1 MGRAHA
7 DYAVLA
13 PPPEHSN
20 TRRLR
25 RVQLLKRV
33 LDCLISA
40 LALAAA
46 ALALHGIDSTSK
58 LPFKTFAPPSLSS
71 AIIFFGGPSPPPV
84 RGFLLCTVG
93 AWLVGA
99 AITTASPLF
108 GPDNDTR
115 AILSAATLLF
125 YFKMSGEFFVPT
137 FGLASA
143 LLTAQA
149 APVTAGPLQALRF
162 LVSPWLAGHCAL
174 YAAAAVAS
182 RLRRQAR
189 VRLKRWEVQLGL
201 RAGGALG
208 RERDLRS
215 IFARFDTS
223 GNGFLEAGE
232 LKYALKAATGLE
244 PSLEDCETLI
254 SMIDTDGDH
263 VLALHEFVQLVTE
276 EDLSERALSEA
287 AKRAFSGGTG
297 SLSGVPEPTRSLPS
311 RGNDTH
317 QVSR

>member
-143 LLTAQA
+143 LLAAQA

-162 LVSPWLAGHCAL
+162 LVSPWLAGNCAL

-182 RLRRQAR
+182 RLRR
-189 VRLKRWEVQLGL
+189 
-201 RAGGALG
+201 RACG
-208 RERDLRS
+208 
-215 IFARFDTS
+215 
-223 GNGFLEAGE
+223 
-232 LKYALKAATGLE
+232 
-244 PSLEDCETLI
+244 
-254 SMIDTDGDH
+254 
-263 VLALHEFVQLVTE
+263 
-276 EDLSERALSEA
+276 
-287 AKRAFSGGTG
+287 
-297 SLSGVPEPTRSLPS
+297 
-311 RGNDTH
+311 
-317 QVSR
+317 

>member
-125 YFKMSGEFFVPT
+125 YFVRTLGSSQVISSGISPS
-137 FGLASA
+137 GPDPRRKCRASSSC
-143 LLTAQA
+143 Q
-149 APVTAGPLQALRF
+149 PLGSRRHF
-162 LVSPWLAGHCAL
+162 SP
-174 YAAAAVAS
+174 
-182 RLRRQAR
+182 RRPR
-189 VRLKRWEVQLGL
+189 R
-201 RAGGALG
+201 
-208 RERDLRS
+208 
-215 IFARFDTS
+215 
-223 GNGFLEAGE
+223 
-232 LKYALKAATGLE
+232 
-244 PSLEDCETLI
+244 
-254 SMIDTDGDH
+254 
-263 VLALHEFVQLVTE
+263 
-276 EDLSERALSEA
+276 
-287 AKRAFSGGTG
+287 
-297 SLSGVPEPTRSLPS
+297 
-311 RGNDTH
+311 
-317 QVSR
+317 

>member
-84 RGFLLCTVG
+84 RGFLLCTIG

-115 AILSAATLLF
+115 AILSAATLF
-125 YFKMSGEFFVPT
+125 YFVRTLLGSLSVVTTPPNEHTSEGGRDDRGVPYHAEST
-137 FGLASA
+137 LSSA
-143 LLTAQA
+143 QVLKSEKGTWS
-149 APVTAGPLQALRF
+149 TW
-162 LVSPWLAGHCAL
+162 S
-174 YAAAAVAS
+174 AVINRTS
-182 RLRRQAR
+182 R
-189 VRLKRWEVQLGL
+189 
-201 RAGGALG
+201 
-208 RERDLRS
+208 
-215 IFARFDTS
+215 
-223 GNGFLEAGE
+223 AGE
-232 LKYALKAATGLE
+232 LRSAPSGPDDWHRVTG
-244 PSLEDCETLI
+244 
-254 SMIDTDGDH
+254 
-263 VLALHEFVQLVTE
+263 
-276 EDLSERALSEA
+276 
-287 AKRAFSGGTG
+287 
-297 SLSGVPEPTRSLPS
+297 
-311 RGNDTH
+311 
-317 QVSR
+317 